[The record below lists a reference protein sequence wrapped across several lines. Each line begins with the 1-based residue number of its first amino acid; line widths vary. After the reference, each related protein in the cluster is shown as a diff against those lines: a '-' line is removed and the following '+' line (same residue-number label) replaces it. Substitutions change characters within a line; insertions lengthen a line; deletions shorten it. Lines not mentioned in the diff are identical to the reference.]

1 MEDGKRISFD
11 RGIEILQEVRELC
24 KELPQVEEII
34 DGFGHVSFKVN
45 RKSFIIMGEDEQGQ
59 LGLSF
64 KSDLETQQLLIQQ
77 GGFVKTPYI
86 GRHGW
91 VSVKSSDL
99 DLDKDGLCDLL
110 KEAYYRAAPK
120 RLRSK

>member
-1 MEDGKRISFD
+1 MEDGKRISSD
-11 RGIEILQEVRELC
+11 KGVEVLQKVRELC
-24 KELPQVEEII
+24 MDLPEVEEIV
-34 DGFGHVSFKVN
+34 DGFGHVTFKVN

-64 KSDLETQQLLIQQ
+64 KSNLETQQLLIQQ

-99 DLDKDGLCDLL
+99 DLDKDGLRDLL

-120 RLRSK
+120 WLRSK